1 MPLLTE
7 LYRPSLLLLTDLY
20 QLTMAAAAWASG
32 AARRE
37 TVFHLLFRRAPFDGG
52 FTIAAGLEIALELL
66 ESARLQPGDVQY
78 LAGLKGADD
87 APLFEDE
94 FLDYLSRLRLE
105 VDVDAVPEGTLV
117 FPQEPLVRLTGPVI
131 PCTVSYTH

>member
-52 FTIAAGLEIALELL
+52 FTE
-66 ESARLQPGDVQY
+66 
-78 LAGLKGADD
+78 
-87 APLFEDE
+87 
-94 FLDYLSRLRLE
+94 
-105 VDVDAVPEGTLV
+105 
-117 FPQEPLVRLTGPVI
+117 TGR
-131 PCTVSYTH
+131 